1 MLENLKLA
9 EQTTDHE
16 LHFAQKKLT
25 VNHTVSMLEAE
36 GWVMTK

>member
-1 MLENLKLA
+1 MLENLKMA
-9 EQTTDHE
+9 EQTTDNN

-25 VNHTVSMLEAE
+25 VDSAISMLETQ